1 MVGLALLSMV
11 LGGLQ
16 DMFHMH
22 VSPIFNDDIWF
33 DKLTHTLD
41 TDPTQQSHY
50 TLLTET

>member
-33 DKLTHTLD
+33 DKLTHSTHL
-41 TDPTQQSHY
+41 
-50 TLLTET
+50 TLLTLRNNHTTFTY